1 MEKRAHDGPKKW
13 CSTGQFT
20 MCGTGCENQRQRHK
34 EKVSSDEMAEGKI
47 IPRVLVFSPCM
58 KQLATEEARSEKS
71 LWTHFPLCG
80 VCGVCVVKSQAI
92 GPSSNGSQKIS
103 LFVYHKEMTLVT
115 SQQAGHYSKHP
126 WQVDCDDGGRKRT
139 NWFAA
144 IMS

>member
-1 MEKRAHDGPKKW
+1 MVFNRSVHNVWHKLQEPKTKTQGK
-13 CSTGQFT
+13 S
-20 MCGTGCENQRQRHK
+20 
-34 EKVSSDEMAEGKI
+34 SSDEMAEGKI
-47 IPRVLVFSPCM
+47 ILRVLVFSPCM

-80 VCGVCVVKSQAI
+80 VCVVKSQAI

-103 LFVYHKEMTLVT
+103 LFAHHKEMTLVT